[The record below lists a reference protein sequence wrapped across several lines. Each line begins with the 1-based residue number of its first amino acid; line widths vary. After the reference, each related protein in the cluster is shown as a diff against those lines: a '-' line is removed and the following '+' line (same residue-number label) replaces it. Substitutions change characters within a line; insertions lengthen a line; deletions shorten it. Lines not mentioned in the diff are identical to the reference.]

1 MKELEFRV
9 RGLPAPQ
16 GSKTLTRYGALM
28 ESSKKVKPWRQDIIH
43 AALEAYSGKPF
54 DEPVGVSV
62 TFVFPR
68 PKSHYGTGKNA
79 EFLKKNAP
87 YFCTSKKNGD
97 IDKLCRSTFDALSVS
112 SGGSVIMDDSLIVA
126 VKAWK
131 RYAIFSDACGG
142 AIIKVKTFDKTE

>member
-9 RGLPAPQ
+9 VGLPAPQ
-16 GSKTLTRYGALM
+16 GSKTLTRYGGLM
-28 ESSKKVKPWRQDIIH
+28 ESSKRVKPWRQDIIH

-54 DEPVGVSV
+54 DEPVSVTV

-79 EFLKKNAP
+79 KFLKKNAP

>member
-9 RGLPAPQ
+9 VGIPAPQ

-54 DEPVGVSV
+54 DEPVSVTV

-68 PKSHYGTGKNA
+68 PKSHYGTGKNS
-79 EFLKKNAP
+79 ETIKPKAP
-87 YFCTSKKNGD
+87 LFCTSKTNGD
-97 IDKLCRSTFDALSVS
+97 IDKVCRSTFDALSVS
-112 SGGSVIMDDSLIVA
+112 SGGSVIMDDSLVVS
-126 VKAWK
+126 VKALK
-131 RYAIFSDACGG
+131 RYAARYELAG
-142 AIIKVKTFDKTE
+142 ANINVKTFDKIQ

>member
-43 AALEAYSGKPF
+43 AAL
-54 DEPVGVSV
+54 
-62 TFVFPR
+62 
-68 PKSHYGTGKNA
+68 A

-97 IDKLCRSTFDALSVS
+97 IDKLCRSTFDGLSVS
-112 SGGSVIMDDSLIVA
+112 SGGSIIMDDSLIVA

-142 AIIKVKTFDKTE
+142 AIIKVKTFDRIE

>member
-9 RGLPAPQ
+9 VGLPAPQ
-16 GSKTLTRYGALM
+16 GSKTLTRYGGLM
-28 ESSKKVKPWRQDIIH
+28 ESSKRVKPWRQDIIH
-43 AALEAYSGKPF
+43 AALEAFAGNPF
-54 DEPVGVSV
+54 NEPVQVSIE
-62 TFVFPR
+62 FIMPR
-68 PKSHYGTGKNA
+68 PKSHFGTGKNA
-79 EFLKKNAP
+79 EILKKNAP

-142 AIIKVKTFDKTE
+142 AIIKVKTFDKSE